1 MEKFRIKKL
10 NANKEVLSE
19 RLYIRVA
26 PALMNELEEVAA
38 LTNRTVAEVGRMAL
52 EWALERIE
60 IEEEETIWD

>member
-60 IEEEETIWD
+60 IEEE

>member
-60 IEEEETIWD
+60 IEEEETI